1 MPYTLREKVRVIMH
15 LPEGYTKILVE
26 RTLGLGMADGGI
38 YWDIPTS
45 VIPPHLRRMGSRFIV
60 ETTSLSGQ
68 REAEKMT
75 AEEMR
80 SVHHVSVE
88 EIRDE

>member
-1 MPYTLREKVRVIMH
+1 MH
-15 LPEGYTKILVE
+15 LPESYTKVLVE
-26 RTLGLGMADGGI
+26 CTLGVGMADGGI

-45 VIPPHLRRMGSRFIV
+45 VILRHLRGMGSRFIV

-80 SVHHVSVE
+80 LAQHISVE